1 MVDEQRVHAGF
12 ADHRCLDNFAVLA
25 QPNGAALVG
34 VEFERDAWVQ
44 GMAHHAAQIL
54 SAEPGL
60 MIKQEGV
67 EEAVVAGENR
77 RDKVRLGLW

>member
-1 MVDEQRVHAGF
+1 
-12 ADHRCLDNFAVLA
+12 
-25 QPNGAALVG
+25 
-34 VEFERDAWVQ
+34 
-44 GMAHHAAQIL
+44 MAHHAAQIL